1 MSDAETSEWHRAL
14 LSLEQRESLAG
25 HRGAVVWFTGL
36 SGSGKT
42 TVARLVDLKL
52 HEAGR
57 RSFLLDGDAVR
68 TGLNSDLGFTE
79 DDRRENLRR
88 FTELARLFANA
99 GIITLVSAIA
109 PYEETRRW
117 AKERVGPDRFI
128 LVHVATPIEVCE
140 ARDVK
145 GLYRDARAGKLPAFT
160 GIDAPYEE
168 PQAPDLRL
176 RPEDGDPETMSE
188 KIMSVLEQRG
198 IFTVAGRKGIG
209 A

>member
-52 HEAGR
+52 YETGR

-68 TGLNSDLGFTE
+68 DGMNSDLGFSE
-79 DDRRENLRR
+79 KDRLENLRR

-99 GIITLVSAIA
+99 GVITLVSAIA
-109 PYEETRRW
+109 PYEATRAW
-117 AKERVGPDRFI
+117 AKERVGPDRFV
-128 LVHVATPIEVCE
+128 LVHIATPIEVCE

-145 GLYRDARAGKLPAFT
+145 GLYRDARAGKIAAFT
-160 GIDAPYEE
+160 GIDSPYEE
-168 PQAPDLRL
+168 PKDPDLRL
-176 RPEDGDPETMSE
+176 RPEDGDPEAMAD
-188 KIMSVLEQRG
+188 KIMAVLEQRG
-198 IFTVAGRKGIG
+198 LLSVERKGTG